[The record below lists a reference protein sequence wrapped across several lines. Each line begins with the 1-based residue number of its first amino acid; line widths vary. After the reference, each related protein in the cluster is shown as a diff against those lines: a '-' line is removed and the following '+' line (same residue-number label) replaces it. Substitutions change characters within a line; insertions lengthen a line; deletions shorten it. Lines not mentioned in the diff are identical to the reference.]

1 MGAPQAA
8 PQPTYTAN
16 RPPAPGGAAPP
27 QPGSYGQVAPGGAA
41 PPQPGSYGQVAAG
54 VQQKL
59 AQQYGG
65 TAPET
70 GTAGRTKE
78 QIQAE
83 GAAKPAGRRRPA
95 PVRPGVDLGADLVEE
110 DPRKREGYRAWA
122 AQSGLGPDAADALER
137 ELVSRKRFGGRGKP
151 SELAQA
157 YERFSTQQEAKLQE
171 SVRADQKKAVA
182 AGMERRAQEK
192 ERRRAI
198 ELQAAGLYR

>member
-16 RPPAPGGAAPP
+16 RPP
-27 QPGSYGQVAPGGAA
+27 APGGAA

-78 QIQAE
+78 QIHAERAAEAAARRPQIPGWRAAGAQRAISEQLTNLDRAKARDPRSWTPERQQHYEDLKRKQAE
-83 GAAKPAGRRRPA
+83 LRPI
-95 PVRPGVDLGADLVEE
+95 
-110 DPRKREGYRAWA
+110 
-122 AQSGLGPDAADALER
+122 
-137 ELVSRKRFGGRGKP
+137 VSQ
-151 SELAQA
+151 L
-157 YERFSTQQEAKLQE
+157 
-171 SVRADQKKAVA
+171 
-182 AGMERRAQEK
+182 
-192 ERRRAI
+192 
-198 ELQAAGLYR
+198 